1 MTYVALGVSGLALA
15 FTIASFWWL
24 HARTGPLEAAAP
36 RSYAFADKVRLRLPF
51 AFFNT
56 GAKALIVTD
65 LRLLVDDPDRQPLGW
80 ITTRSKLRPDSQDG
94 FAFATPFSVPGRGTM
109 EVIAE
114 FGNDHGWSPEP
125 SSRHWIHLQARVHPS
140 ETWED
145 ILAFEWWAPPSSD
158 AMSRYITYA
167 NAMTQPAATSSART
181 QEQPPAPESS
191 MVSDETVARRSA
203 L

>member
-1 MTYVALGVSGLALA
+1 MMWCAPLDVESRPAGSDRKHAYDPEPMTYVALGVSGLALA

-24 HARTGPLEAAAP
+24 HARTGSLEAAAP

-56 GAKALIVTD
+56 GARALIVTD
-65 LRLLVDDPDRQPLGW
+65 LRLLVDDREPLGW

-94 FAFATPFSVPGRGTM
+94 FAFATPFSVPGRGTK

-114 FGNDHGWSPEP
+114 FGDDRGWSPEP
-125 SSRHWIHLQARVHPS
+125 SGRHWIQLQARVHPS
-140 ETWED
+140 ESWED
-145 ILAFEWWAPPSSD
+145 IVAFEWWAPPSSD

-167 NAMTQPAATSSART
+167 NAMTQPAAT
-181 QEQPPAPESS
+181 
-191 MVSDETVARRSA
+191 
-203 L
+203 

>member
-24 HARTGPLEAAAP
+24 YARTGSLEAAAP

-65 LRLLVDDPDRQPLGW
+65 LRLLVHDPDREPLEW

-94 FAFATPFSVPGRGTM
+94 FAFATPFSVPGRGTK

-145 ILAFEWWAPPSSD
+145 KSS
-158 AMSRYITYA
+158 RLTWC
-167 NAMTQPAATSSART
+167 NAL
-181 QEQPPAPESS
+181 
-191 MVSDETVARRSA
+191 ARRTGDSGWLAGAHLLWVGVA
-203 L
+203 LVLVDEHERERFG

>member
-1 MTYVALGVSGLALA
+1 MTYVALAVSGLALA

-24 HARTGPLEAAAP
+24 HARTGLLEAAAP

-65 LRLLVDDPDRQPLGW
+65 LRLLVDDPDREPLGW

-94 FAFATPFSVPGRGTM
+94 FAFATAFSVPGRGTK

-114 FGNDHGWSPEP
+114 FGDDRVWSPAP
-125 SSRHWIHLQARVHPS
+125 SSRHRIRLQARVHPS
-140 ETWED
+140 ESWTD
-145 ILAFEWWAPPSSD
+145 IVAFAWWAPPSSN

-167 NAMTQPAATSSART
+167 NATTQPAAT
-181 QEQPPAPESS
+181 
-191 MVSDETVARRSA
+191 
-203 L
+203 

>member
-24 HARTGPLEAAAP
+24 HARTGSLEAAAP

-65 LRLLVDDPDRQPLGW
+65 LRLLVDDPDREPLGW

-94 FAFATPFSVPGRGTM
+94 FAFATPFSVPGRGTK

-114 FGNDHGWSPEP
+114 FGDDQGWSPQS

-140 ETWED
+140 ESWED
-145 ILAFEWWAPPSSD
+145 IVAFEWWAPPSSD

-167 NAMTQPAATSSART
+167 NAIIQPAAT
-181 QEQPPAPESS
+181 
-191 MVSDETVARRSA
+191 
-203 L
+203 

>member
-1 MTYVALGVSGLALA
+1 MAYVALGVSGLALA

-80 ITTRSKLRPDSQDG
+80 ITTRSKLRPDSKDG
-94 FAFATPFSVPGRGTM
+94 FAFATPFSVPGRGTK
-109 EVIAE
+109 ELIAE

-167 NAMTQPAATSSART
+167 NARTQPAAT
-181 QEQPPAPESS
+181 
-191 MVSDETVARRSA
+191 
-203 L
+203 

>member
-1 MTYVALGVSGLALA
+1 MTYVAFAVSGLALA

-24 HARTGPLEAAAP
+24 HARTGLLEAAAP

-65 LRLLVDDPDRQPLGW
+65 LRLLVDDPDREPLGW

-94 FAFATPFSVPGRGTM
+94 FAFATAFSVPGRGTK

-114 FGNDHGWSPEP
+114 FGDDRVWSPAP
-125 SSRHWIHLQARVHPS
+125 SSRHRIRLQARVHPS
-140 ETWED
+140 ESWTD
-145 ILAFEWWAPPSSD
+145 IVAFAWWAPPSSN

-167 NAMTQPAATSSART
+167 NATTQPAAT
-181 QEQPPAPESS
+181 
-191 MVSDETVARRSA
+191 
-203 L
+203 